1 MVTPPVGLNAFVV
14 SRYSGI
20 PAEEVFIGVSPHIAA
35 HLLLLAVLVAW
46 PQIILWL
53 PMTMMK

>member
-1 MVTPPVGLNAFVV
+1 MTQMIIIYVRFARVHG
-14 SRYSGI
+14 
-20 PAEEVFIGVSPHIAA
+20 FIGVWPHIVA
-35 HLLLLAVLVAW
+35 HILLLAVLVAW